1 MYKRSKSKSHYIHR
15 LVATAFIP
23 NPNSF
28 QEINHKDENKSNNI
42 VSNLEW
48 CSHEYITYNRNIN
61 IESMDYLSF
70 KTVYK
75 SLQAFIFMKIQYNKD
90 FMQQLLQARHN
101 PESDKQRR
109 AVTRKVKDFVNQ
121 GELDGVNVQYMEYGP
136 SLKRIAKEIGCCI
149 STVQRVINFAVMKQW
164 VERQT

>member
-1 MYKRSKSKSHYIHR
+1 MSNLGRVKSSYGKGKILTPRLNSDGYPRVELYKRSKSKSHYIHR

-48 CSHEYITYNRNIN
+48 CSHEYNLTYNRNIN

-70 KTVYK
+70 KTV
-75 SLQAFIFMKIQYNKD
+75 F
-90 FMQQLLQARHN
+90 
-101 PESDKQRR
+101 
-109 AVTRKVKDFVNQ
+109 
-121 GELDGVNVQYMEYGP
+121 LDIVWF
-136 SLKRIAKEIGCCI
+136 LR
-149 STVQRVINFAVMKQW
+149 
-164 VERQT
+164 

>member
-1 MYKRSKSKSHYIHR
+1 
-15 LVATAFIP
+15 
-23 NPNSF
+23 
-28 QEINHKDENKSNNI
+28 
-42 VSNLEW
+42 
-48 CSHEYITYNRNIN
+48 
-61 IESMDYLSF
+61 
-70 KTVYK
+70 
-75 SLQAFIFMKIQYNKD
+75 MKIQYNKD
-90 FMQQLLQARHN
+90 FMQHLLQARHN

-109 AVTRKVKDFVNQ
+109 TVTRKVKDFVNQ